1 MNIHMSMCYR
11 HAGCYRERSE
21 VRTKRYKPKVEED
34 GNLALA
40 LGAWLLRI
48 TPRSN

>member
-1 MNIHMSMCYR
+1 MSMCYR

-40 LGAWLLRI
+40 IGVWRARI
-48 TPRSN
+48 APRSN